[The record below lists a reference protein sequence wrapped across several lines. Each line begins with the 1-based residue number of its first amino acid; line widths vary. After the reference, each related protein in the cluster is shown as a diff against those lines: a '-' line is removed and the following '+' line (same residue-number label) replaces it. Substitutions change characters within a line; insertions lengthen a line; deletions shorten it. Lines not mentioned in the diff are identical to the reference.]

1 MSAPDWEMYDDTRE
15 NTTGRYYVLSE
26 RTKGELMKLV
36 TVKHST
42 RHGTMVCL
50 TCLTADRCE
59 HAEFVRQYVKQMND
73 AEQQHVEESA
83 AV

>member
-15 NTTGRYYVLSE
+15 NSTGRYYVLGE

-42 RHGTMVCL
+42 RNDTMVCL
-50 TCLTADRCE
+50 SCLTADRCE
-59 HAEFVRQYVKQMND
+59 HSAFVRRYVEQMN
-73 AEQQHVEESA
+73 E
-83 AV
+83 AVA

>member
-1 MSAPDWEMYDDTRE
+1 MSAPDWTMYDDTRE

-42 RHGTMVCL
+42 RHNTMVCL
-50 TCLTADRCE
+50 TCNTADRCE
-59 HAEFVRQYVKQMND
+59 HSEFVRRYVDQMH
-73 AEQQHVEESA
+73 EA
-83 AV
+83 A